1 MPQTPPVVLT
11 IAGFDPSSGAGITA
25 DIKTIAAHGCYGI
38 AAITASTV
46 QTTAGVRRVVP
57 AETDLLTQTLQE
69 LAGDFQ
75 VSAVHIGMLGTG
87 KIAASVAEFLEAAK
101 LPNIVLDAVLSSTS
115 GSSLLDEAGICVL
128 RERLLPLAT
137 VMTPNVAEAAVLS
150 GLEISE
156 VEEMKQAAVRLH
168 EMGAKGVVV
177 TGGHLE
183 KAIDLLSLKESYVQT
198 FRSDKLDSPNTHGT
212 GCAFS
217 TAIACQLALDRS
229 LSAAVLLAKA
239 YVTTAISSG
248 YTIGKGVGPVN
259 HMYRMKNHP
268 RAAGLAKWA
277 SGKD

>member
-1 MPQTPPVVLT
+1 M
-11 IAGFDPSSGAGITA
+11 
-25 DIKTIAAHGCYGI
+25 
-38 AAITASTV
+38 
-46 QTTAGVRRVVP
+46 RRVVP
-57 AETDLLTQTLQE
+57 AESDLLTQTLQE

-87 KIAASVAEFLEAAK
+87 KIALCVAEFLETAK
-101 LPNIVLDAVLSSTS
+101 PPNIVLDTVLSATS
-115 GSSLLDEAGICVL
+115 GTSLLDEAGIRVL

-137 VMTPNVAEAAVLS
+137 VVTPNVAEAAVLS
-150 GLEISE
+150 GLDISE
-156 VEEMKQAAVRLH
+156 VEEMKQAAMRLH

-183 KAIDLLSLKESYVQT
+183 KAIDLLSLKDSYVQT

-248 YTIGKGVGPVN
+248 YAIGKGIGPVN

-268 RAAGLAKWA
+268 RAAGVAKWA